1 MEGGEK
7 IMHIPYAVGKEWPPL
22 ILIERM
28 MRGYPYREG
37 MDIPIEELIGYA
49 DAPALP

>member
-1 MEGGEK
+1 
-7 IMHIPYAVGKEWPPL
+7 MHILYAVGKEWPPL

>member
-1 MEGGEK
+1 
-7 IMHIPYAVGKEWPPL
+7 MHIPYAVGKEWPPL

-37 MDIPIEELIGYA
+37 MDIPIEELIGCA
-49 DAPALP
+49 DNPTLSTEDT